1 MLADHDKRREPLGF
15 RRFLG
20 MYSRQEFLGGLSQLG
35 VALAS
40 FDRAKFDAV
49 VQQPYPHRQ
58 VFAARGS
65 DADVLLEEM
74 KNSLDAY
81 EDGFGNGKGTLHVA
95 AVLYGSAA
103 VFALDDD
110 AWGSYRLAER
120 VDRSDRTNP
129 YTSAIQG
136 LTQRNASFFVCNMAL
151 TGIAVAMSNALPE
164 TQTSID
170 ELLAKLQAHVVAGF
184 TIVPAG
190 VAALNALQEAK
201 FTYLQAT
208 I

>member
-1 MLADHDKRREPLGF
+1 
-15 RRFLG
+15 

-49 VQQPYPHRQ
+49 VQQPYAHRQ

-95 AVLYGSAA
+95 AVLYGSAV
-103 VFALDDD
+103 VFGLDDT

-120 VDRSDRTNP
+120 VDRNDRTNP
-129 YTSAIQG
+129 FVSVIQA
-136 LTQRNASFFVCNMAL
+136 LMQRNASFFVCNMAL
-151 TGIAVAMSNALPE
+151 TGVAVAMSNELPE
-164 TQTSID
+164 TQASID
-170 ELLAKLQAHVVAGF
+170 ELLAKLQAHVIAGF

-201 FTYLQAT
+201 FTFVQAT